1 MDGGLCII
9 LFHCMNSQWDI
20 RNTVSFFF
28 LIFNMKTSDNFKFIL
43 NTKARDNLKFILDQ
57 RQGTILSVPV
67 FTD

>member
-1 MDGGLCII
+1 
-9 LFHCMNSQWDI
+9 
-20 RNTVSFFF
+20 
-28 LIFNMKTSDNFKFIL
+28 MKTSDNFKFIL